1 MCGCHEPCP
10 LEGGGGLLPS
20 SVRSSARACSDG
32 WPGSDR
38 ESALCRVCV
47 GVWPQQGLTVH
58 EWGQQH
64 LGAVGLQNE
73 VTSEISLLGYL

>member
-1 MCGCHEPCP
+1 MDGLGLTGSQPC
-10 LEGGGGLLPS
+10 
-20 SVRSSARACSDG
+20 V
-32 WPGSDR
+32 
-38 ESALCRVCV
+38 VCV
-47 GVWPQQGLTVH
+47 CVWPQQGLTVH